1 MSDAENIVQL
11 SPCDFVAP
19 SGVGYGELAP
29 KLDGRP
35 VMLRGMLSDG
45 PFNTLLLTD
54 GAQVMGCSHEAPGAT
69 VALVE
74 PSPGLRL
81 LPRSRPVRL
90 LGILEYGPNVDEFGT
105 LTYIRLRSGNP
116 C

>member
-1 MSDAENIVQL
+1 MSDADNILQL
-11 SPCDFVAP
+11 NPCDFVAP

-35 VMLRGMLSDG
+35 VVLQGMLLDG
-45 PFNTLLLTD
+45 PFDTLLLTD
-54 GAQVMGCSHEAPGAT
+54 GAQVLGCSHEAPGAT

-74 PSPGLRL
+74 PSPVLRL

-90 LGILEYGPNVDEFGT
+90 LGILEYGSNIDEHGT